1 MKYII
6 LALLALILAS
16 LGGALYS
23 MVKDKGQSKRTV
35 KFLSMRITLSI
46 ALFLII
52 LIGITTGIIVPH
64 DTPS

>member
-6 LALLALILAS
+6 LVMLALILAS

-35 KFLSMRITLSI
+35 KFLSMRIALSI
-46 ALFLII
+46 GLFLIM
-52 LIGITTGIIVPH
+52 LIGIATGIITPNG
-64 DTPS
+64 TPS

>member
-35 KFLSMRITLSI
+35 KFLSMRIALSLG
-46 ALFLII
+46 LFVII
-52 LIGITTGIIVPH
+52 IIGITTGII
-64 DTPS
+64 TPNGTPG

>member
-64 DTPS
+64 ATPS

>member
-6 LALLALILAS
+6 LTLLALILAS

-35 KFLSMRITLSI
+35 KFLSMRIALSLG
-46 ALFLII
+46 LFLILI
-52 LIGITTGIIVPH
+52 IGIATGIIVPH
-64 DTPS
+64 GTPT